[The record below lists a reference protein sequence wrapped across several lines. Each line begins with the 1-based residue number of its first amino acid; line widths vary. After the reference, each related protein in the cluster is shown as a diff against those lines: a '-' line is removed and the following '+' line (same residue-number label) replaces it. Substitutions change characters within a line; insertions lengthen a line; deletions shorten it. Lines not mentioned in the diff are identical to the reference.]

1 MKNLSEYYNDNLV
14 FSGSDIML
22 TEGFW
27 SKLGNILGLAKTYPT
42 KLSKE
47 FRDAYA
53 TAMYLGAQ
61 SDNDKEK
68 ERMKKEAEAAEKG
81 DKELMKE
88 LKASL
93 EDLDRMVNDGSI
105 KNPQLFQAKVR
116 QYKELVDKYK
126 DKSGIKYANTLQ
138 KLIDDKWPKA
148 SQEYEK
154 ARKKVENSGVA
165 ANKKEK
171 TNKGKE
177 KSKDTKKK
185 SEKKSDNKDTQKQID
200 NIIVDNKDVL
210 KTLSEKC
217 GYKGQKLSD
226 FITYITAD
234 KKILDVTSDDFDN
247 KVFAAT
253 LIISGAILMNDMDVY
268 KKISDYLAEQND
280 VSSLKKQIADF
291 GSKKDE

>member
-27 SKLGNILGLAKTYPT
+27 SKLGNILGRAKTYPT

-61 SDNDKEK
+61 SDNEKEQ

-93 EDLDRMVNDGSI
+93 EDFDRMVNDNSI

-165 ANKKEK
+165 NKKEK

-177 KSKDTKKK
+177 KSINTKK
-185 SEKKSDNKDTQKQID
+185 TQKKVND
-200 NIIVDNKDVL
+200 VIVDNKDVL

-217 GYKGQKLSD
+217 GYTGNNLSEFLTKFLYD
-226 FITYITAD
+226 E
-234 KKILDVTSDDFDN
+234 KIFDINDNDIDN
-247 KVFAAT
+247 KIFATT
-253 LIISGAILMNDMDVY
+253 LIVSGVILMNNMDAY
-268 KKISDYLAEQND
+268 KKINNYLSEQNNID
-280 VSSLKKQIADF
+280 TLMNQIADF
-291 GSKKDE
+291 DKKNKKKDE

>member
-27 SKLGNILGLAKTYPT
+27 SKLGNILGLARAYPT

-61 SDNDKEK
+61 SDNEKEQ

-93 EDLDRMVNDGSI
+93 EDLDRSI
-105 KNPQLFQAKVR
+105 NNNEDKKGIFFKEIFQAKVR

-165 ANKKEK
+165 NKKEK
-171 TNKGKE
+171 TNKGKKE
-177 KSKDTKKK
+177 SKDTKKK
-185 SEKKSDNKDTQKQID
+185 VEDV
-200 NIIVDNKDVL
+200 IIDNKDVL

-217 GYKGQKLSD
+217 GYTGNNLSEFLTKFLYD
-226 FITYITAD
+226 E
-234 KKILDVTSDDFDN
+234 KIFNINDNDIDN
-247 KVFAAT
+247 KIFATT
-253 LIISGAILMNDMDVY
+253 LIVSGVILMNNMDAY
-268 KKISDYLAEQND
+268 KKINNYLSEQKDTLMN
-280 VSSLKKQIADF
+280 QIADF
-291 GSKKDE
+291 DKKNKKKDE

>member
-27 SKLGNILGLAKTYPT
+27 SKLGNILGRAKTYPT

-61 SDNDKEK
+61 SDNEKEQ

-93 EDLDRMVNDGSI
+93 EDLDRSI
-105 KNPQLFQAKVR
+105 NNNEDKKSIFFKEIFQAKVR

-154 ARKKVENSGVA
+154 ARKKVEKSGV
-165 ANKKEK
+165 ANKKENK
-171 TNKGKE
+171 NKGKE
-177 KSKDTKKK
+177 KSRDTKKTQ
-185 SEKKSDNKDTQKQID
+185 NKVEDV
-200 NIIVDNKDVL
+200 IVDNKDVL
-210 KTLSEKC
+210 KILSEKC
-217 GYKGQKLSD
+217 GYTGNNLSEFLTKFLYD
-226 FITYITAD
+226 E
-234 KKILDVTSDDFDN
+234 KIFNINDNDIDN
-247 KVFAAT
+247 KIFATT
-253 LIISGAILMNDMDVY
+253 LIVSGVILMNNMDAY
-268 KKISDYLAEQND
+268 KKINNYLSEQKDTLMN
-280 VSSLKKQIADF
+280 QIADF
-291 GSKKDE
+291 DKKNKKKDE

>member
-27 SKLGNILGLAKTYPT
+27 SKLGNILGRAKTYPT

-61 SDNDKEK
+61 SDNEKEQ

-93 EDLDRMVNDGSI
+93 EDFDRMVNDGSI

-126 DKSGIKYANTLQ
+126 DKSGIKYVNKLQ

-165 ANKKEK
+165 NKKEK

-177 KSKDTKKK
+177 KSINTKK
-185 SEKKSDNKDTQKQID
+185 TQKKVKD
-200 NIIVDNKDVL
+200 VIVDNKDVL

-217 GYKGQKLSD
+217 GYTGNNLSEFLTKFLYD
-226 FITYITAD
+226 E
-234 KKILDVTSDDFDN
+234 KIFNINDIIDVF
-247 KVFAAT
+247 
-253 LIISGAILMNDMDVY
+253 LY
-268 KKISDYLAEQND
+268 K
-280 VSSLKKQIADF
+280 
-291 GSKKDE
+291 

>member
-27 SKLGNILGLAKTYPT
+27 SKLGNILGLARAYPA

-61 SDNDKEK
+61 SDNEKEQ

-93 EDLDRMVNDGSI
+93 EDFDRMVNDGSI

-126 DKSGIKYANTLQ
+126 DKSGIKYANKLQ

-148 SQEYEK
+148 TKEYEK
-154 ARKKVENSGVA
+154 AFKKVKLSGVVS
-165 ANKKEK
+165 NDK
-171 TNKGKE
+171 NKGK
-177 KSKDTKKK
+177 SKK

>member
-27 SKLGNILGLAKTYPT
+27 SKLGNILGRAKTYPT

-61 SDNDKEK
+61 SDNEKEQ

-93 EDLDRMVNDGSI
+93 EDLDRSI
-105 KNPQLFQAKVR
+105 NNNEDKKSIFFKEIFQAKVR

-126 DKSGIKYANTLQ
+126 DKSGIKYVNKLQ

-165 ANKKEK
+165 NKKEK

-177 KSKDTKKK
+177 KSINTKK
-185 SEKKSDNKDTQKQID
+185 TQKKVKD
-200 NIIVDNKDVL
+200 VIVDNKDVL

-280 VSSLKKQIADF
+280 VSSLKKQIEDF

>member
-27 SKLGNILGLAKTYPT
+27 SKLGNILGMARAYPT

-61 SDNDKEK
+61 SDNEK
-68 ERMKKEAEAAEKG
+68 EQEHMKKEAEAAEKG

-93 EDLDRMVNDGSI
+93 EDLDRSI
-105 KNPQLFQAKVR
+105 NNNEDKKSIFFKEIFQAKVR

-154 ARKKVENSGVA
+154 ARKKVEKSGV
-165 ANKKEK
+165 ANKKE
-171 TNKGKE
+171 NKGKE
-177 KSKDTKKK
+177 KSKDTKKTQ
-185 SEKKSDNKDTQKQID
+185 NKVEDV
-200 NIIVDNKDVL
+200 IVDNKDVL

-217 GYKGQKLSD
+217 GYTGNNLSEFLTKFLYD
-226 FITYITAD
+226 E
-234 KKILDVTSDDFDN
+234 KIFNINDNDIDN
-247 KVFAAT
+247 KIFATT
-253 LIISGAILMNDMDVY
+253 LIVSGVILMNNMDAY
-268 KKISDYLAEQND
+268 KKINNYLLEQKDTLMN
-280 VSSLKKQIADF
+280 QIADF
-291 GSKKDE
+291 DKKNKKKDE

>member
-27 SKLGNILGLAKTYPT
+27 SKLGNILGRAKAYPT

-61 SDNDKEK
+61 SDNEKEQ

-93 EDLDRMVNDGSI
+93 EDLDRSI
-105 KNPQLFQAKVR
+105 NNNEDKKSIFFKEIFQAKVR

-154 ARKKVENSGVA
+154 ARKKVEKSGV
-165 ANKKEK
+165 ANKKENK
-171 TNKGKE
+171 NKGKE
-177 KSKDTKKK
+177 KSRDTKKTQ
-185 SEKKSDNKDTQKQID
+185 NKVEDV
-200 NIIVDNKDVL
+200 IVDNKDVL

-217 GYKGQKLSD
+217 GYTGNNLSEFLTKFLYD
-226 FITYITAD
+226 E
-234 KKILDVTSDDFDN
+234 KIFNINDNDIDN
-247 KVFAAT
+247 KIFATT
-253 LIISGAILMNDMDVY
+253 LIVSGVILMNNMDAY
-268 KKISDYLAEQND
+268 KKINNYLSEQKDTLMN
-280 VSSLKKQIADF
+280 QIADF
-291 GSKKDE
+291 DKKNKKKDE

>member
-27 SKLGNILGLAKTYPT
+27 SKLGNILGMARAYPT

-61 SDNDKEK
+61 SDNEKEQ

-93 EDLDRMVNDGSI
+93 EDLDRSI
-105 KNPQLFQAKVR
+105 NNNEDKKSIFFKEIFQAKVR

-126 DKSGIKYANTLQ
+126 DKSGIKYANKLQ

-148 SQEYEK
+148 TKEYEK
-154 ARKKVENSGVA
+154 AFKRVKLSGVVS
-165 ANKKEK
+165 NDK
-171 TNKGKE
+171 NKGK
-177 KSKDTKKK
+177 SKK
-185 SEKKSDNKDTQKQID
+185 SEKKSDSKDTQKQIE
-200 NIIVDNKDVL
+200 NVIVDNKDVL

-253 LIISGAILMNDMDVY
+253 LIISGAILMNDMDAY

-291 GSKKDE
+291 GSKRDE

>member
-27 SKLGNILGLAKTYPT
+27 SKLGNILGLARAYPT

-61 SDNDKEK
+61 SDNEKEQ

-93 EDLDRMVNDGSI
+93 EDLDRSI
-105 KNPQLFQAKVR
+105 NNNEDKKSIFFKEIFQAKVR

-154 ARKKVENSGVA
+154 ARKKVEKSGV
-165 ANKKEK
+165 ANKKENK
-171 TNKGKE
+171 NKGKKE
-177 KSKDTKKK
+177 SKDTKKK
-185 SEKKSDNKDTQKQID
+185 VEDV
-200 NIIVDNKDVL
+200 IIDNKDVL
-210 KTLSEKC
+210 KILSEKC
-217 GYKGQKLSD
+217 GYTGNNLSEFLTKFLYD
-226 FITYITAD
+226 E
-234 KKILDVTSDDFDN
+234 KIFNINDNDIDN
-247 KVFAAT
+247 KIFATT
-253 LIISGAILMNDMDVY
+253 LIVSGVILMNNMDAY
-268 KKISDYLAEQND
+268 KKINNYLLEQKDTLMN
-280 VSSLKKQIADF
+280 QIADF
-291 GSKKDE
+291 DKKNKKKDE

>member
-27 SKLGNILGLAKTYPT
+27 SKLGNILGLARAYPT

-61 SDNDKEK
+61 SDNEKEQ

-93 EDLDRMVNDGSI
+93 EDLDRSI
-105 KNPQLFQAKVR
+105 NNNEDKKSIFFKEIFQAKVR

-154 ARKKVENSGVA
+154 ARKKVEKSGV
-165 ANKKEK
+165 ANKKE
-171 TNKGKE
+171 NKNKDKE

-185 SEKKSDNKDTQKQID
+185 VEDV
-200 NIIVDNKDVL
+200 IIDNKDVL

-217 GYKGQKLSD
+217 GYTGNNLSEFLTKFLYD
-226 FITYITAD
+226 E
-234 KKILDVTSDDFDN
+234 KIFNINDNDIDN
-247 KVFAAT
+247 KIFATT
-253 LIISGAILMNDMDVY
+253 LIVSGVILMNNMDAY
-268 KKISDYLAEQND
+268 KKINNYLSEQKDTLMN
-280 VSSLKKQIADF
+280 QIADF
-291 GSKKDE
+291 DKKNKKKDE

>member
-27 SKLGNILGLAKTYPT
+27 SKLGNILGLARAYPT

-61 SDNDKEK
+61 SDNEKEQ

-93 EDLDRMVNDGSI
+93 EDFDRMVNDGSI

-165 ANKKEK
+165 NKKEK
-171 TNKGKE
+171 TNKSKE
-177 KSKDTKKK
+177 KSINTKK
-185 SEKKSDNKDTQKQID
+185 TQKKVED
-200 NIIVDNKDVL
+200 VIVDNKDVL

-217 GYKGQKLSD
+217 GYTGNNLSEFLTKFLYD
-226 FITYITAD
+226 EKIFNINDNDIDD
-234 KKILDVTSDDFDN
+234 KI
-247 KVFAAT
+247 FATT
-253 LIISGAILMNDMDVY
+253 LIVSGVILMNNMDAY
-268 KKISDYLAEQND
+268 KKINNYLSEQNNID
-280 VSSLKKQIADF
+280 TLMNQIADF
-291 GSKKDE
+291 DKKNKKKDE

>member
-27 SKLGNILGLAKTYPT
+27 SKLGNILGMARAYPT

-61 SDNDKEK
+61 SDNEKEQ

-93 EDLDRMVNDGSI
+93 EDLDRSI
-105 KNPQLFQAKVR
+105 NNNEDKKSIFFKEIFQAKVR

-126 DKSGIKYANTLQ
+126 DKSGIKYVNTLQ

-154 ARKKVENSGVA
+154 ARKKVEKSGV
-165 ANKKEK
+165 ANKKE
-171 TNKGKE
+171 NKGKE
-177 KSKDTKKK
+177 KSRDTKKTQ
-185 SEKKSDNKDTQKQID
+185 NKVEDV
-200 NIIVDNKDVL
+200 IVDNKDVL

-217 GYKGQKLSD
+217 GYTGNNLSEFLTKFLYD
-226 FITYITAD
+226 E
-234 KKILDVTSDDFDN
+234 KIFNINDNDIDN
-247 KVFAAT
+247 KIFATT
-253 LIISGAILMNDMDVY
+253 LIVSGVILMNNMDAY
-268 KKISDYLAEQND
+268 KKINNYLLEQKDTLMN
-280 VSSLKKQIADF
+280 QIADF
-291 GSKKDE
+291 DKKNKKKDE

>member
-1 MKNLSEYYNDNLV
+1 
-14 FSGSDIML
+14 
-22 TEGFW
+22 
-27 SKLGNILGLAKTYPT
+27 
-42 KLSKE
+42 
-47 FRDAYA
+47 
-53 TAMYLGAQ
+53 
-61 SDNDKEK
+61 
-68 ERMKKEAEAAEKG
+68 
-81 DKELMKE
+81 MKE

-93 EDLDRMVNDGSI
+93 EDLDRSI
-105 KNPQLFQAKVR
+105 NNNEDKKGIFFKEIFQAKVR

-165 ANKKEK
+165 NKKEK

-177 KSKDTKKK
+177 KSINTKK
-185 SEKKSDNKDTQKQID
+185 TQKKVED
-200 NIIVDNKDVL
+200 VIVDNKDVL

-226 FITYITAD
+226 FITYITVD

-253 LIISGAILMNDMDVY
+253 LIISGAILMNDMDAY

-280 VSSLKKQIADF
+280 VSSLKKQIEDF

>member
-27 SKLGNILGLAKTYPT
+27 SKLGNILGMARAYPT

-61 SDNDKEK
+61 SDNEKEQ

-93 EDLDRMVNDGSI
+93 EDLDRSI
-105 KNPQLFQAKVR
+105 NNNEDKKSIFFKEIFQAKVR

-126 DKSGIKYANTLQ
+126 DKSGIKYANKLQ

-148 SQEYEK
+148 TKEYEK
-154 ARKKVENSGVA
+154 AFKKVKLSGVVS
-165 ANKKEK
+165 NDK
-171 TNKGKE
+171 NKGK
-177 KSKDTKKK
+177 SKK
-185 SEKKSDNKDTQKQID
+185 SEKKSDSKDTQKQIE
-200 NIIVDNKDVL
+200 NVIVDNKDVL

>member
-27 SKLGNILGLAKTYPT
+27 SKLGNILGMARAYPT

-61 SDNDKEK
+61 SDNEKEQ

-93 EDLDRMVNDGSI
+93 EDLDRSI
-105 KNPQLFQAKVR
+105 NNNEDKKSIFFKEIFQAKVR

-154 ARKKVENSGVA
+154 ARKKVEKSGV
-165 ANKKEK
+165 ANKKE
-171 TNKGKE
+171 NKGKE
-177 KSKDTKKK
+177 KSTNTKK
-185 SEKKSDNKDTQKQID
+185 TQKKVED
-200 NIIVDNKDVL
+200 VIVDNKDVL

-217 GYKGQKLSD
+217 GYTGNNLSEFLTKFLYD
-226 FITYITAD
+226 E
-234 KKILDVTSDDFDN
+234 KIFNINDNDIDN
-247 KVFAAT
+247 KIFATT
-253 LIISGAILMNDMDVY
+253 LIVSGVILMNNMDAY
-268 KKISDYLAEQND
+268 KKINNYLSEQKDTLMN
-280 VSSLKKQIADF
+280 QIADF
-291 GSKKDE
+291 DKKNKKKDK

>member
-27 SKLGNILGLAKTYPT
+27 SKLGNILGMARAYPT

-61 SDNDKEK
+61 SDNEKEQ

-93 EDLDRMVNDGSI
+93 EDLDRSI
-105 KNPQLFQAKVR
+105 NNNEDKKSIFFKEIFQAKVR

-154 ARKKVENSGVA
+154 ARKKVEKSGV
-165 ANKKEK
+165 ANKKE
-171 TNKGKE
+171 NKGKE
-177 KSKDTKKK
+177 KSRDTKKTQ
-185 SEKKSDNKDTQKQID
+185 NKVEDV
-200 NIIVDNKDVL
+200 IVDNKDVL

-217 GYKGQKLSD
+217 GYTGNNLSEFLTKFLYD
-226 FITYITAD
+226 E
-234 KKILDVTSDDFDN
+234 KIFNINDNDIDN
-247 KVFAAT
+247 KIFATT
-253 LIISGAILMNDMDVY
+253 LIVSGVILMNNMDAY
-268 KKISDYLAEQND
+268 KKINNYLSEQKDTLMN
-280 VSSLKKQIADF
+280 QIADF
-291 GSKKDE
+291 DKKNKKKDE

>member
-27 SKLGNILGLAKTYPT
+27 SKLGNILGLARAYPT

-61 SDNDKEK
+61 TDNEKEQ

-93 EDLDRMVNDGSI
+93 EDLDRSI
-105 KNPQLFQAKVR
+105 NNNEDKKSIFFKEIFQAKVR

-154 ARKKVENSGVA
+154 ARKKVENSGVT
-165 ANKKEK
+165 NKKEK
-171 TNKGKE
+171 TNKGKKE
-177 KSKDTKKK
+177 SKDTKKK
-185 SEKKSDNKDTQKQID
+185 VEDV
-200 NIIVDNKDVL
+200 IVDNKDVL
-210 KTLSEKC
+210 KILSEKC
-217 GYKGQKLSD
+217 GYTGNNLSEFLTKFLYD
-226 FITYITAD
+226 E
-234 KKILDVTSDDFDN
+234 KIFNINDNDIDN
-247 KVFAAT
+247 KIFATT
-253 LIISGAILMNDMDVY
+253 LIVSGVILMNNMDAY
-268 KKISDYLAEQND
+268 KKINNYLSEQKDTLMN
-280 VSSLKKQIADF
+280 QIADF
-291 GSKKDE
+291 DKKNKKKDE

>member
-27 SKLGNILGLAKTYPT
+27 SKLGNILGRAKTYPT

-61 SDNDKEK
+61 SDNEKEQ

-93 EDLDRMVNDGSI
+93 EDLDRSI
-105 KNPQLFQAKVR
+105 NNNEDKKSIFFKEIFQAKVR

-154 ARKKVENSGVA
+154 ARKKVEKSGV
-165 ANKKEK
+165 ANKKENK
-171 TNKGKE
+171 NKGKE
-177 KSKDTKKK
+177 KSKDTKKTQ
-185 SEKKSDNKDTQKQID
+185 NKVEDV
-200 NIIVDNKDVL
+200 IVDNKDVL

-217 GYKGQKLSD
+217 GYTGNNLSEFLTKFLYD
-226 FITYITAD
+226 E
-234 KKILDVTSDDFDN
+234 KIFNINDNDIDN
-247 KVFAAT
+247 KIFATT
-253 LIISGAILMNDMDVY
+253 LIVSGVILMNNMDAY
-268 KKISDYLAEQND
+268 KKINNYLSEQKDTLMN
-280 VSSLKKQIADF
+280 QIADF
-291 GSKKDE
+291 DKKNKKKDE

>member
-1 MKNLSEYYNDNLV
+1 
-14 FSGSDIML
+14 ML

-27 SKLGNILGLAKTYPT
+27 SKLGNILGRAKTYPT

-61 SDNDKEK
+61 SDNEKEQ

-93 EDLDRMVNDGSI
+93 EDLDRSI
-105 KNPQLFQAKVR
+105 NNNEDKKSIFFKEIFQAKVR

-165 ANKKEK
+165 NKKEK

-177 KSKDTKKK
+177 KSINTKK
-185 SEKKSDNKDTQKQID
+185 TQKKVKD
-200 NIIVDNKDVL
+200 VIVDNKDVL

-217 GYKGQKLSD
+217 GYTGNNLSEFLTKFLYD
-226 FITYITAD
+226 E
-234 KKILDVTSDDFDN
+234 KIFNINDNDIDN
-247 KVFAAT
+247 KIFATT
-253 LIISGAILMNDMDVY
+253 LIVSGVILMNNMDAY
-268 KKISDYLAEQND
+268 KKINNYLSEQNNID
-280 VSSLKKQIADF
+280 TLMNQIADF
-291 GSKKDE
+291 DKKNKKKDE

>member
-27 SKLGNILGLAKTYPT
+27 SKLGNILGRAKTYPT

-61 SDNDKEK
+61 SDNEKEQ

-93 EDLDRMVNDGSI
+93 EDFDRMVNDDSI

-126 DKSGIKYANTLQ
+126 DKSGIKYANKLQ

-148 SQEYEK
+148 TKEYEK
-154 ARKKVENSGVA
+154 AFKRVKLSGV

-177 KSKDTKKK
+177 KSINTKK
-185 SEKKSDNKDTQKQID
+185 TQKKVED
-200 NIIVDNKDVL
+200 VIVDNKDVL

-253 LIISGAILMNDMDVY
+253 LIISGAILMNDMDAY

-280 VSSLKKQIADF
+280 VSSLKKQIEDF

>member
-27 SKLGNILGLAKTYPT
+27 SKLGNILGRAKTYPT

-61 SDNDKEK
+61 SDNEKEQ

-93 EDLDRMVNDGSI
+93 EDLDRSI
-105 KNPQLFQAKVR
+105 NNNEDKKSIFFKEIFQAKVR

-148 SQEYEK
+148 SKEYEK
-154 ARKKVENSGVA
+154 ARKKVENSGV

-177 KSKDTKKK
+177 KSKDTKK
-185 SEKKSDNKDTQKQID
+185 TQKKVED
-200 NIIVDNKDVL
+200 VIVDNKDVL

-217 GYKGQKLSD
+217 GYTGNNLSEFLTKFLYD
-226 FITYITAD
+226 EKIFNINDNDIDD
-234 KKILDVTSDDFDN
+234 KI
-247 KVFAAT
+247 FATT
-253 LIISGAILMNDMDVY
+253 LIVSGVILMNNMDAY
-268 KKISDYLAEQND
+268 KKINNYLSEQKDTLMN
-280 VSSLKKQIADF
+280 QIADF
-291 GSKKDE
+291 DKKNKKKDE

>member
-1 MKNLSEYYNDNLV
+1 
-14 FSGSDIML
+14 
-22 TEGFW
+22 
-27 SKLGNILGLAKTYPT
+27 
-42 KLSKE
+42 
-47 FRDAYA
+47 
-53 TAMYLGAQ
+53 
-61 SDNDKEK
+61 
-68 ERMKKEAEAAEKG
+68 MKKEAEAAEKG

-93 EDLDRMVNDGSI
+93 EDFDRMVNDDSI

-126 DKSGIKYANTLQ
+126 DKSGIKYANKLQ
-138 KLIDDKWPKA
+138 KFIDDKWPKA
-148 SQEYEK
+148 TKEYEK
-154 ARKKVENSGVA
+154 AFKKVKLSGVVS
-165 ANKKEK
+165 NDK
-171 TNKGKE
+171 NKGKSK
-177 KSKDTKKK
+177 KSKTKTD
-185 SEKKSDNKDTQKQID
+185 SKDTQKQID
-200 NIIVDNKDVL
+200 NVIVDNKDVL

-226 FITYITAD
+226 FITYITVD

-280 VSSLKKQIADF
+280 VSSLKKQIEDF
-291 GSKKDE
+291 GNKKDE

>member
-1 MKNLSEYYNDNLV
+1 MKNLSEYCNDNLV

-27 SKLGNILGLAKTYPT
+27 SKLGNILGRAKTYPT

-61 SDNDKEK
+61 SDNEKEQ

-93 EDLDRMVNDGSI
+93 EDFDRIVNDGSI

-126 DKSGIKYANTLQ
+126 DKSGIKYANKLQ

-148 SQEYEK
+148 TKEYENTFK
-154 ARKKVENSGVA
+154 RVKLSGVVSNDK
-165 ANKKEK
+165 NKSKQSKNKEK
-171 TNKGKE
+171 KKNPV
-177 KSKDTKKK
+177 DTKK
-185 SEKKSDNKDTQKQID
+185 TQDQID
-200 NIIVDNKDVL
+200 NVIIDNKDVL

-234 KKILDVTSDDFDN
+234 KKILDVTNDDFDN

-280 VSSLKKQIADF
+280 VSSLKKQIEDF
-291 GSKKDE
+291 GKKKDE

>member
-27 SKLGNILGLAKTYPT
+27 SKLGNILGLARAYPT

-61 SDNDKEK
+61 SDNEKEQ

-93 EDLDRMVNDGSI
+93 EDLDRSI
-105 KNPQLFQAKVR
+105 NNNEDKKSIFFKEIFQAKVR

-126 DKSGIKYANTLQ
+126 DKSGIKYANKLQ

-148 SQEYEK
+148 TKEYEK
-154 ARKKVENSGVA
+154 AFKKVKLSGVVS
-165 ANKKEK
+165 NDK
-171 TNKGKE
+171 NKGKSK
-177 KSKDTKKK
+177 KSKTKTD
-185 SEKKSDNKDTQKQID
+185 SKDTQKQID
-200 NIIVDNKDVL
+200 NVIVDNKDVL

-226 FITYITAD
+226 FITYITVD

-280 VSSLKKQIADF
+280 VSSLKKQIEDF
-291 GSKKDE
+291 GNKKDE

>member
-27 SKLGNILGLAKTYPT
+27 SKLGNILGLAKAYPT

-61 SDNDKEK
+61 SDNEKEQ

-93 EDLDRMVNDGSI
+93 EDLDRSI
-105 KNPQLFQAKVR
+105 NNNEDKKSIFFKEIFQAKVR

-148 SQEYEK
+148 SKEYEK
-154 ARKKVENSGVA
+154 ARKKVENSGV

-177 KSKDTKKK
+177 KSKDTKK
-185 SEKKSDNKDTQKQID
+185 TQKKVED
-200 NIIVDNKDVL
+200 VIVDNKDVL

>member
-27 SKLGNILGLAKTYPT
+27 SKLGNILGLARAYPT

-61 SDNDKEK
+61 SDNEKEQ

-93 EDLDRMVNDGSI
+93 EDFDRMVNDGSI

-177 KSKDTKKK
+177 KSINTKK
-185 SEKKSDNKDTQKQID
+185 TQKKVED
-200 NIIVDNKDVL
+200 VIVDNKDVL
-210 KTLSEKC
+210 KTLSKKC
-217 GYKGQKLSD
+217 GYTGNNLSEFLTKFLYD
-226 FITYITAD
+226 EKIFNINDNDIDD
-234 KKILDVTSDDFDN
+234 KI
-247 KVFAAT
+247 FATT
-253 LIISGAILMNDMDVY
+253 LIVSGVILMNNMDAY
-268 KKISDYLAEQND
+268 KKINNYLSEQNNID
-280 VSSLKKQIADF
+280 TLMNQIADF
-291 GSKKDE
+291 DKKNKKKDE

>member
-27 SKLGNILGLAKTYPT
+27 SKLGNILGMARAYPT

-61 SDNDKEK
+61 SDNEKEQ

-93 EDLDRMVNDGSI
+93 EDLDRSI
-105 KNPQLFQAKVR
+105 NNNEDKKSIFFKEIFQAKVR

-154 ARKKVENSGVA
+154 ARKKVEKSGV
-165 ANKKEK
+165 ANKKE
-171 TNKGKE
+171 NKGKE
-177 KSKDTKKK
+177 KSRDTKKTQ
-185 SEKKSDNKDTQKQID
+185 NKVEDV
-200 NIIVDNKDVL
+200 IVDNKDVL

-217 GYKGQKLSD
+217 GYTGNNLSEFLTKFLYD
-226 FITYITAD
+226 E
-234 KKILDVTSDDFDN
+234 KIFNINDNDIDN
-247 KVFAAT
+247 KIFATT
-253 LIISGAILMNDMDVY
+253 LIVSGVILMNNMDAY
-268 KKISDYLAEQND
+268 KKINNYLLEQKDALMN
-280 VSSLKKQIADF
+280 QIADF
-291 GSKKDE
+291 DKKNKKKDE

>member
-27 SKLGNILGLAKTYPT
+27 SKLGNILGRAKTYPT

-61 SDNDKEK
+61 SDNDKEQ

-93 EDLDRMVNDGSI
+93 EDLDRSI
-105 KNPQLFQAKVR
+105 NNNEDKKSIFFKEIFQAKVR

-126 DKSGIKYANTLQ
+126 DKSGIKYANKLQ

-148 SQEYEK
+148 TKEYEK
-154 ARKKVENSGVA
+154 AFKKVKLSGVVS
-165 ANKKEK
+165 NDKNE
-171 TNKGKE
+171 G
-177 KSKDTKKK
+177 KSKKSKKK
-185 SEKKSDNKDTQKQID
+185 TDNKDTQKQID

-280 VSSLKKQIADF
+280 VSSLKKQIEDF
-291 GSKKDE
+291 GSKKGE

>member
-27 SKLGNILGLAKTYPT
+27 SKLGNILGLARAYPT

-61 SDNDKEK
+61 SDNEKEQ

-154 ARKKVENSGVA
+154 ARKKVEKSGV
-165 ANKKEK
+165 ANKKENK
-171 TNKGKE
+171 NKGKE
-177 KSKDTKKK
+177 KSRDTKKTQ
-185 SEKKSDNKDTQKQID
+185 NKVEDV
-200 NIIVDNKDVL
+200 IVDNKDVL

-217 GYKGQKLSD
+217 GYTGNNLSEFLTKFLYD
-226 FITYITAD
+226 E
-234 KKILDVTSDDFDN
+234 KIFNINDNDIDN
-247 KVFAAT
+247 KIFATT
-253 LIISGAILMNDMDVY
+253 LIVSGVILMNNMDAY
-268 KKISDYLAEQND
+268 KKINNYLSEQKDTLMN
-280 VSSLKKQIADF
+280 QIADF
-291 GSKKDE
+291 DKKNKKKDE

>member
-1 MKNLSEYYNDNLV
+1 MKNLSEYCNDNLV

-27 SKLGNILGLAKTYPT
+27 SKLGNILGRAKTYPT

-61 SDNDKEK
+61 SDNEKEQ

-93 EDLDRMVNDGSI
+93 EDFDRMVNDDSI

-126 DKSGIKYANTLQ
+126 DKSGIKYANKLQ

-148 SQEYEK
+148 TKEYENTFK
-154 ARKKVENSGVA
+154 RVKLSGVVSNDK
-165 ANKKEK
+165 NKSKQSKNKEK
-171 TNKGKE
+171 KKNPV
-177 KSKDTKKK
+177 DTKK
-185 SEKKSDNKDTQKQID
+185 TQDQID
-200 NIIVDNKDVL
+200 NVIVDNKDVL

-217 GYKGQKLSD
+217 GYEGRKLSD

-234 KKILDVTSDDFDN
+234 KKILDVTNDDFDN

-253 LIISGAILMNDMDVY
+253 LIISGAILMNDMDAY

-280 VSSLKKQIADF
+280 VSSLKKQIEDF
-291 GSKKDE
+291 GKKKDE

>member
-27 SKLGNILGLAKTYPT
+27 SKLGNILGRAKAYPT

-61 SDNDKEK
+61 SDNEKEQ

-93 EDLDRMVNDGSI
+93 EDLDRSI
-105 KNPQLFQAKVR
+105 NNNEDKKSIFFKEIFQAKVR

-154 ARKKVENSGVA
+154 ARKKVEKSGV
-165 ANKKEK
+165 ANKKE
-171 TNKGKE
+171 NKGKE
-177 KSKDTKKK
+177 KSRDTKKTQ
-185 SEKKSDNKDTQKQID
+185 NKVEDV
-200 NIIVDNKDVL
+200 IVDNKDVL

-217 GYKGQKLSD
+217 GYTGNNLSEFLTKFLYD
-226 FITYITAD
+226 E
-234 KKILDVTSDDFDN
+234 KIFNINDNDIDN
-247 KVFAAT
+247 KIFATT
-253 LIISGAILMNDMDVY
+253 LIVSGVILMNNMDAY
-268 KKISDYLAEQND
+268 KKINNYLSEQKDTLMN
-280 VSSLKKQIADF
+280 QIADF
-291 GSKKDE
+291 DKKNKKKDE

>member
-27 SKLGNILGLAKTYPT
+27 SKLGNILGMARAYPT

-61 SDNDKEK
+61 SDNEKEQ

-93 EDLDRMVNDGSI
+93 EDLDRSI
-105 KNPQLFQAKVR
+105 NNNEDKKSIFFKEIFQAKVR

-126 DKSGIKYANTLQ
+126 DKSGIKYANKLQ

-148 SQEYEK
+148 TKEYEK
-154 ARKKVENSGVA
+154 AFKRVKLSGVVS
-165 ANKKEK
+165 NDK
-171 TNKGKE
+171 NKGK
-177 KSKDTKKK
+177 SKK
-185 SEKKSDNKDTQKQID
+185 SEKKSDSKDTQKQIE
-200 NIIVDNKDVL
+200 NVIVDNKDVL

-234 KKILDVTSDDFDN
+234 KKILDVTADDFDN

-253 LIISGAILMNDMDVY
+253 LIISGAILMNDMDAY

>member
-27 SKLGNILGLAKTYPT
+27 SKLGNILGRAKTYPT

-61 SDNDKEK
+61 SDNEKEQ

-93 EDLDRMVNDGSI
+93 EDLDRSI
-105 KNPQLFQAKVR
+105 NNNEDKKSIFFKEIFQAKVR

-154 ARKKVENSGVA
+154 ARKKVEKSGV
-165 ANKKEK
+165 ANKKENK
-171 TNKGKE
+171 NKGKE
-177 KSKDTKKK
+177 KSKDTKKTQ
-185 SEKKSDNKDTQKQID
+185 NKVEDV
-200 NIIVDNKDVL
+200 IVDNKDVL

-280 VSSLKKQIADF
+280 VSSLKKQIEDF
-291 GSKKDE
+291 GNKKDE

>member
-27 SKLGNILGLAKTYPT
+27 SKLGNILGLARAYPT

-61 SDNDKEK
+61 SDNEKEQ

-93 EDLDRMVNDGSI
+93 EDLDRSI
-105 KNPQLFQAKVR
+105 NNNEDKKSIFFKEIFQAKVR

-165 ANKKEK
+165 NKKENK
-171 TNKGKE
+171 NKGKE
-177 KSKDTKKK
+177 KSRDTKKTQ
-185 SEKKSDNKDTQKQID
+185 NKVEDV
-200 NIIVDNKDVL
+200 IVDNKDVL

-217 GYKGQKLSD
+217 GYTGNNLSEFLTKFLYD
-226 FITYITAD
+226 E
-234 KKILDVTSDDFDN
+234 KIFNINDNDIDN
-247 KVFAAT
+247 KIFATT
-253 LIISGAILMNDMDVY
+253 LIVSGVILMNNMDAY
-268 KKISDYLAEQND
+268 KKINNYLSEQNKD
-280 VSSLKKQIADF
+280 TLMNQIADF
-291 GSKKDE
+291 DKKNKKKDE

>member
-27 SKLGNILGLAKTYPT
+27 SKLGNILGLARAYPT

-61 SDNDKEK
+61 SDNEKEQ

-93 EDLDRMVNDGSI
+93 EDFDRMVNDGSI

-165 ANKKEK
+165 NKKEK

-177 KSKDTKKK
+177 KSINTKK
-185 SEKKSDNKDTQKQID
+185 TQKKVED
-200 NIIVDNKDVL
+200 VIVDNKDVL
-210 KTLSEKC
+210 KALSEKC
-217 GYKGQKLSD
+217 GYTGNNLSEFLTKFLYD
-226 FITYITAD
+226 EKIFNINDNDIDD
-234 KKILDVTSDDFDN
+234 KI
-247 KVFAAT
+247 FATT
-253 LIISGAILMNDMDVY
+253 LIVSGVILMNNMDAY
-268 KKISDYLAEQND
+268 KKINNYLSEQNNID
-280 VSSLKKQIADF
+280 TLMNQIADF
-291 GSKKDE
+291 DKKNKKKDE

>member
-27 SKLGNILGLAKTYPT
+27 SKLGNILGLARAYPT

-61 SDNDKEK
+61 SDNEKEQ

-93 EDLDRMVNDGSI
+93 EDLDRSI
-105 KNPQLFQAKVR
+105 NNNEDKKSIFFKEIFQAKVR

-154 ARKKVENSGVA
+154 ARKKVEKSGV
-165 ANKKEK
+165 ANKKENK
-171 TNKGKE
+171 NKGKE
-177 KSKDTKKK
+177 KSKDTKKTQ
-185 SEKKSDNKDTQKQID
+185 NKVEDV
-200 NIIVDNKDVL
+200 IVDNKDVL

-217 GYKGQKLSD
+217 GYTGNNLSEFLTKFLYD
-226 FITYITAD
+226 E
-234 KKILDVTSDDFDN
+234 KIFNINDNDIDN
-247 KVFAAT
+247 KIFATT
-253 LIISGAILMNDMDVY
+253 LIVSGVILMNNMDAY
-268 KKISDYLAEQND
+268 KKINNYLSEQKDTLMN
-280 VSSLKKQIADF
+280 QIADF
-291 GSKKDE
+291 DKKNKKKDE

>member
-1 MKNLSEYYNDNLV
+1 MKNLSEYCNDNLV

-27 SKLGNILGLAKTYPT
+27 SKLGNILGRAKTYPT

-61 SDNDKEK
+61 SDNEKEQ

-93 EDLDRMVNDGSI
+93 EDFDRIVNDGSI

-126 DKSGIKYANTLQ
+126 DKSGIKYANKLQ

-148 SQEYEK
+148 TKEYENTFK
-154 ARKKVENSGVA
+154 RVKLSGVVSNDK
-165 ANKKEK
+165 NKSKQSKNKEK
-171 TNKGKE
+171 KKNPV
-177 KSKDTKKK
+177 DTKK
-185 SEKKSDNKDTQKQID
+185 TQDQID
-200 NIIVDNKDVL
+200 NVIIDNKDVL

-280 VSSLKKQIADF
+280 VSSLKKQIEDF
-291 GSKKDE
+291 GKKKDE